1 MRDMVQTPDELKKE
15 REALIANH
23 DTEQM
28 TALLKETMDQSP
40 PDSNL
45 PHQERERILAAWRGQ
60 YFPPEMVDQE
70 LAAAWERIIR
80 SWFDNAYDE
89 LLKRRK

>member
-1 MRDMVQTPDELKKE
+1 MARSVFP
-15 REALIANH
+15 
-23 DTEQM
+23 
-28 TALLKETMDQSP
+28 
-40 PDSNL
+40 
-45 PHQERERILAAWRGQ
+45 
-60 YFPPEMVDQE
+60 PPEMVDQE

>member
-1 MRDMVQTPDELKKE
+1 MVQTPDELKKE

-60 YFPPEMVDQE
+60 YFP
-70 LAAAWERIIR
+70 LKWWIR
-80 SWFDNAYDE
+80 NWPPPGRGSSG
-89 LLKRRK
+89 RGSMTPTTSC

>member
-1 MRDMVQTPDELKKE
+1 MAPTPDELKKE

-28 TALLKETMDQSP
+28 TALLKEIMDQSP

-45 PHQERERILAAWRGQ
+45 PHQDKKDPCRMARSV
-60 YFPPEMVDQE
+60 FPPK
-70 LAAAWERIIR
+70 WWIR
-80 SWFDNAYDE
+80 NWRPRG
-89 LLKRRK
+89 RRTSGHGSMTPTTSC

>member
-1 MRDMVQTPDELKKE
+1 MAPTPDELKKE

-28 TALLKETMDQSP
+28 TALLKETVDQSP

-45 PHQERERILAAWRGQ
+45 PHKRENGSLPHSAVSIS
-60 YFPPEMVDQE
+60 P
-70 LAAAWERIIR
+70 
-80 SWFDNAYDE
+80 
-89 LLKRRK
+89 

>member
-1 MRDMVQTPDELKKE
+1 MAPTPDELKKE

-28 TALLKETMDQSP
+28 TALLKEIMDQSP

-45 PHQERERILAAWRGQ
+45 PHQERERILAAWRGR

-80 SWFDNAYDE
+80 SWFDDAYDE
-89 LLKRRK
+89 LLKHRK

>member
-1 MRDMVQTPDELKKE
+1 MNSRRKE

-45 PHQERERILAAWRGQ
+45 PHQERENGSLPHGAVSIS
-60 YFPPEMVDQE
+60 P
-70 LAAAWERIIR
+70 
-80 SWFDNAYDE
+80 
-89 LLKRRK
+89 